1 MDKKIKMLF
10 LNTEEQKVE
19 EVEVN
24 DNIDEIRKLLG
35 CSVVT
40 YEKREVEHIP
50 YIMVALDDA
59 PENAI
64 ISGTDIDLNIMLVGN
79 ILITKWDAKGD
90 FESLTEA
97 DLRILTRNILNA
109 PTKEHPEGLKLLI
122 CNYSYN

>member
-10 LNTEEQKVE
+10 LNAEEQKVE
-19 EVEVN
+19 EVEVK

-35 CSVVT
+35 CSVIS

-50 YIMVALDDA
+50 YIMVAFDNA
-59 PENAI
+59 PESAT
-64 ISGTDIDLNIMLVGN
+64 ISGIDIDLNIMLVGN

-97 DLRILTRNILNA
+97 DLRILNRNILNA